1 MCFSAAASFLTAGLT
16 GTIGAVALAQTT
28 ERRQWPLATIPMLF
42 ALQQAAEGLLWLT
55 LPVAPDSSPA
65 NLLVTLYLLFAEVF
79 WPVYVPLA
87 VLILEQD
94 KKRRHLMLACLAAGI
109 VAGGHLLWQLA
120 TKSPSAVIFDGH
132 IVYLLDNSHS
142 ELAFIA
148 YIVAT
153 GLAPMMSS
161 RRAIALFGFSVLA
174 GSVVAYNLYWQ
185 SFLSVWCFFAAA
197 ASMLILY
204 CFAEMRR
211 HRFATRRG

>member
-65 NLLVTLYLLFAEVF
+65 DLLVTLYLLFAEVF

-94 KKRRHLMLACLAAGI
+94 KKRRHLML
-109 VAGGHLLWQLA
+109 
-120 TKSPSAVIFDGH
+120 P
-132 IVYLLDNSHS
+132 
-142 ELAFIA
+142 
-148 YIVAT
+148 
-153 GLAPMMSS
+153 
-161 RRAIALFGFSVLA
+161 
-174 GSVVAYNLYWQ
+174 
-185 SFLSVWCFFAAA
+185 
-197 ASMLILY
+197 
-204 CFAEMRR
+204 
-211 HRFATRRG
+211 